1 MAERT
6 SSDRNIVDQHLAR
19 AWKAVAPP
27 PGLEAQVRARL
38 TGSSAATMG
47 AVALGMASNAR
58 PTAWASLQ
66 ASGRLGALVGAGLLG
81 LGLVSGY
88 SIRDAQLDAPA
99 APVPASAA
107 ILSAPAH
114 APAAPPQAGP
124 AVLEPVLSEPSD
136 ATATLSAQRSPVRA
150 PVRAAQR
157 QAPASDVEAA
167 SQVAPATRPE
177 EELALLRRADRAVRA
192 DNAALALAL
201 VAELEARYPDSRL
214 LEERR
219 AIELMAY
226 CRVGASD
233 ARARAQRFLREHAS
247 SVYAGRVRETCP
259 NEGTQSTD
267 APR

>member
-6 SSDRNIVDQHLAR
+6 STDRDIVDQHLAR

-27 PGLEAQVRARL
+27 PGLESQVRARL

-66 ASGRLGALVGAGLLG
+66 ASGKLGALVGAGLLG

-88 SIRDAQLDAPA
+88 FIRDTQLDAPA

-114 APAAPPQAGP
+114 APAAPPHAGP
-124 AVLEPVLSEPSD
+124 AELELPDTSH
-136 ATATLSAQRSPVRA
+136 ATPPAKPSPVRA
-150 PVRAAQR
+150 PVRTARR

-167 SQVAPATRPE
+167 SQAAPATRPE

-201 VAELEARYPDSRL
+201 VAELEARSPNSRL

-233 ARARAQRFLREHAS
+233 ARARAQRFLREHPS
-247 SVYAGRVRETCP
+247 SVYAGRVREMCP
-259 NEGTQSTD
+259 DEGTQSTD